1 MEVAKLQVFDGTSSQ
16 VSGFIV
22 VYKLYLRMKIRGVV
36 VEEQI
41 QWILLYVQR
50 GLVDVWKKNML
61 EDLKRRLLEYE
72 TAGEFLVDIKRE
84 FEEGDKKK

>member
-41 QWILLYVQR
+41 Q
-50 GLVDVWKKNML
+50 
-61 EDLKRRLLEYE
+61 
-72 TAGEFLVDIKRE
+72 
-84 FEEGDKKK
+84 